1 MLSHTTGLV
10 PYAYDNLVEANQQL
24 PEIISRLDEVL
35 EARKYLQEAAT
46 SLILFTILYLSLA
59 AVWIFVLDRKIRN
72 GPEEIDLKKD
82 GTEHGFQDAS
92 SERQHARLSQS

>member
-1 MLSHTTGLV
+1 MGIVGAEDGSDLVVGSDGFYEYDEREGLRTV
-10 PYAYDNLVEANQQL
+10 NAVSPAVNA
-24 PEIISRLDEVL
+24 
-35 EARKYLQEAAT
+35 QEAAT

-72 GPEEIDLKKD
+72 GPEEIDIKED